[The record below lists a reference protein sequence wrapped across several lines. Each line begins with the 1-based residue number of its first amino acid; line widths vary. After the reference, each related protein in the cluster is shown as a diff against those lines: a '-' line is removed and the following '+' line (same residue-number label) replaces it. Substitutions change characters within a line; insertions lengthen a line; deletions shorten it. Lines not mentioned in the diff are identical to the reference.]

1 MFIRL
6 ACCRL
11 LRHQKLIYI
20 SIFISFLLSFV
31 YVVVLPHA
39 IKLLQK
45 PSKIQEVSQYVIPKD
60 SPTVPTNSRCTF
72 YDCFNIYRCGHK
84 FNGDFKVYVYPMA
97 RHVDQDF
104 IPIGGK
110 MSKEYHTILNTIV
123 ESQYYTKNPEE
134 ACVFV
139 PPIDT
144 LNQNRFR
151 VKETSQA
158 LALLPHWN
166 DGQNHLIFNM
176 VPGTAPDYKT
186 FVELSIG
193 KAMVAGVGFDSWTY
207 RSSFDISIAIY
218 SNLAISLS
226 NDYTF
231 KYRTTFITTVQTN
244 LHNNFITSLK
254 SIEKQKSMIR
264 VIEPCSHSGQNK
276 TIVCHK
282 NITYNYI
289 DIFTD
294 SVFCLILPGP
304 RLIDTVLIDA
314 LAAGCIPIVAI
325 NHVVLPFFEVIDW
338 KRAIIVWSE
347 TELNALL
354 DIVSGIP
361 LDRRKDMSAQG
372 RWLYKTYLSSLKIIT
387 MTTLKILSQRLHP
400 HNSDFYENWNLR
412 PNPVSARNPLFLP
425 YMSDSS
431 GFTAIILSYDRIDSL
446 FTLINMIS
454 KAPSLQKIIV
464 VWNNQLKSP
473 PHFSEWPKIDV
484 SLKVVQTTSNK
495 LSNRF
500 FPYREIET
508 EAILS
513 LDDDILM
520 LTSDEIEFGFQ
531 VWKEFPDHI
540 VGFPSRTHVWNNK
553 TNTWKY
559 ESEWKNEISMVL
571 TGAAFYHKYWNQAY
585 TYIMPNNIK
594 QWVDDHMNCEDIAM
608 NFLVSNTTNKAP
620 IKVTPKKKFKCPQC
634 TNTEMLSADQGHMA
648 IRTSC
653 VNMFAAIYGRM
664 PLKTVEY
671 RVDPVLYK
679 DAFPKKLKRYNNVGE
694 L

>member
-11 LRHQKLIYI
+11 LRNRKLIYI
-20 SIFISFLLSFV
+20 SIFISLLLSFV
-31 YVVVLPHA
+31 YVVVAPHVF
-39 IKLLQK
+39 KLIQK
-45 PSKIQEVSQYVIPKD
+45 PPSKTQEVHQYVIPGD
-60 SPTVPTNSRCTF
+60 SPIISMDTHCTF
-72 YDCFNIYRCGHK
+72 YNCFNIYRCGHK
-84 FNGDFKVYVYPMA
+84 FKGGFKVYVYPMA
-97 RHVDQDF
+97 RYLDTDG

-110 MSKEYHTILNTIV
+110 ISKEYHTIISTIV
-123 ESQYYTKNPEE
+123 ESHYYTANPEE

-139 PPIDT
+139 SSIDT

-158 LALLPHWN
+158 LALLPYWN

-186 FVELSIG
+186 VVDLSIG
-193 KAMVAGVGFDSWTY
+193 KAMVAGVGFNSWTY

-218 SNLAISLS
+218 SDLAILLS
-226 NDYTF
+226 NNFTF
-231 KYRTTFITTVQTN
+231 KLRPIFITTVQTN
-244 LHNNFITSLK
+244 LHNDFFMYLK
-254 SIEKQKSMIR
+254 SIEKQRSMIR
-264 VIEPCSHSGQNK
+264 VMERCSNGEHNK
-276 TIVCHK
+276 SIICHG
-282 NITYNYI
+282 NITYNYA
-289 DIFTD
+289 DIFSD

-304 RLIDTVLIDA
+304 RLMDVALIES

-338 KRAIIVWSE
+338 KRAVILWSE
-347 TELNALL
+347 TELNTLL
-354 DIVSGIP
+354 DTVSGIP
-361 LDRRKDMSAQG
+361 LDRRKEMSDQG
-372 RWLYKTYLSSLKIIT
+372 RWLYRKYLSSPKIIT

-400 HNSDFYENWNLR
+400 HSSDFYEDWNLR
-412 PNPVSARNPLFLP
+412 PYHESARNPLFLP

-431 GFTAIILSYDRIDSL
+431 GFTAIILSYNRIDSL
-446 FTLINMIS
+446 FKLINMIS

-464 VWNNQLKSP
+464 VWNNQYKSP
-473 PHFSEWPKIDV
+473 PHLWPKTDIP
-484 SLKVVQTTSNK
+484 LKIVQTTANN

-508 EAILS
+508 EAVLS

-520 LTSDEIEFGFQ
+520 LTIDEIEFGFQ

-540 VGFPSRTHVWNNK
+540 VGYPSRTHVWNNK

-571 TGAAFYHKYWNQAY
+571 TGAAFYHKYWNYAY
-585 TYIMPNNIK
+585 TYIMPSNIK

-634 TNTEMLSADQGHMA
+634 INTEMLSADQGHMA
-648 IRTSC
+648 TRSSC
-653 VNMFAAIYGRM
+653 INKFATVYGRM
-664 PLKTVEY
+664 PLKAVEY

-679 DAFPKKLKRYNNVGE
+679 DIFPKKLKRYNNVGE